1 LALSREL
8 SVARKQIVTGRCYQT
23 TSGELCRVVEIRD
36 DGDVVF
42 VSLTVNHGQ
51 GREVE
56 QMDGRLFADAVV
68 AEVAVSLN

>member
-1 LALSREL
+1 VTR
-8 SVARKQIVTGRCYQT
+8 RQIVTGRCYRT

-42 VSLTVNHGQ
+42 VSLTVDRGQ
-51 GREVE
+51 RREAE

-68 AEVAVSLN
+68 AEVALSLN